1 MTYLPPSLLPPPLPP
16 LPPSLLPPPLPPLPP
31 SPPPPRPFLS
41 PSPFPLLSLPPSPT
55 PLLLPSLPPP
65 FPLSSILVHFI
76 LSPVDTH
83 RHTLLLSLMACI
95 QSVKSVPLE
104 KVTNIRPH
112 ELAQHLHSSQPYML
126 LDCRPVLAYNTCHIS
141 GAVNVNFT
149 GEAHVC
155 VCGCVYVNL

>member
-1 MTYLPPSLLPPPLPP
+1 MSIVDFFLPPSLPSSYDLTVSVLPLSPLPIH
-16 LPPSLLPPPLPPLPP
+16 SFP
-31 SPPPPRPFLS
+31 SPVVTV
-41 PSPFPLLSLPPSPT
+41 LLY
-55 PLLLPSLPPP
+55 
-65 FPLSSILVHFI
+65 
-76 LSPVDTH
+76 
-83 RHTLLLSLMACI
+83 LMACI

-149 GEAHVC
+149 GEAHSVC
-155 VCGCVYVNL
+155 VSIYNLFYLKSKMCLRVCMYVHCSTNMYCTCRKCSA